1 LKNEREEKSMKKVFK
16 RFGAF
21 LLASIMMLAMCP
33 VGAFA
38 DTATPSAEDKAKI
51 TVTDVEAGAT
61 VTAYQIVEGEYNAKG
76 FIGYKT
82 VDSLSSQITDPLSPT
97 PDEIQSI
104 AAQISTGAITLTS
117 HELSYDSTTKEY
129 TVDAEAGYWIVLVKG
144 GSASKV
150 YNPML
155 AGVYYTVSGSDNTM
169 TNDPVSA
176 NESWIIEGTKA
187 YDKSS
192 EVTVTKKIVGGASGN
207 ENGDDVAIGDVVK
220 YSISGN
226 IPAYSDAYTQV
237 TYKITDKTSD
247 GLVLLNTTKN
257 PVTVTVGGA
266 SVEASEGTYT
276 LTVVDHEMTV
286 DFTSAYALSHAG
298 QAVEVT
304 YFAQLTDDAN
314 TNFDANTN
322 TAKITYSNDPTVDV
336 DTKKTPTTDTPED
349 KTYHYTFEL
358 DGKLSA
364 TWDSSKV
371 TTELTKT
378 HMVTDEETKETK
390 SEPLSGATFTLT
402 NNTTGAVYE
411 ATSNTSGQLNFKGLD
426 AGTYTLKEK
435 SAPTGYSLNKKEIPV
450 VISATYNENGTLK
463 SYSVTVDGSATS
475 TYTASYTG
483 TNEIENIVIN
493 KVDTSIPNTP
503 LSSLPSTGGMGTYL
517 FTIVGIAIMAI
528 AAGLFIVSRK
538 RRRSL

>member
-1 LKNEREEKSMKKVFK
+1 MKKVFK

-38 DTATPSAEDKAKI
+38 DTKTPTAADIATI
-51 TVTDVEAGAT
+51 TVEDVEAGAT
-61 VTAYQIVEGEYNAKG
+61 VTAYQIVEGEYNANG
-76 FIGYKT
+76 FIGYKA
-82 VDSLSSQITDPLSPT
+82 VDSLSTEIVNPLSPT
-97 PDEIQSI
+97 PAEIQSI
-104 AAQISTGAITLTS
+104 AAQISSGTITTLTS
-117 HELSYDSTTKEY
+117 HELSYDSTTKDY
-129 TVDAEAGYWIVLVKG
+129 TVAAEAGYWIILVKG

-155 AGVYYTVSGSDNTM
+155 AGVYYSVEGSGSDNTL

-207 ENGDDVAIGDVVK
+207 DKGDDVAIGDVVN

-247 GLVLLNTTKN
+247 GLKLLNTDKN
-257 PVTVTVGGA
+257 PVTVKVGGQA
-266 SVEASEGTYT
+266 VEASEDTYT
-276 LTVVDHEMTV
+276 LAVVDHEMTV
-286 DFTSAYALSHAG
+286 DFASAYALSHTG

-304 YFAQLTDDAN
+304 YSAQLTEDAN

-322 TAKITYSNDPTVDV
+322 TAKITYSNDPTVDS
-336 DTKKTPTTDTPED
+336 TTCKTPTTDTPED

-364 TWDSSKV
+364 TWDSTKV

-378 HMVTDEETKETK
+378 HRVTDETTKEQK
-390 SEPLSGATFTLT
+390 SAPLSGATFTLT
-402 NNTTGAVYE
+402 NKTTNKVYE
-411 ATSNTSGQLNFKGLD
+411 ATSDVNGQLNFKGLD

-435 SAPTGYSLNKKEIPV
+435 SAPAGYSLNKKEIPV
-450 VISATYNENGTLK
+450 VISATYNENGTLAN
-463 SYSVTVDGSATS
+463 YSVKVDGKATS

-483 TNEIENIVIN
+483 TDEIENIEIN

>member
-1 LKNEREEKSMKKVFK
+1 MKKVFK

>member
-1 LKNEREEKSMKKVFK
+1 MKKVFK

-38 DTATPSAEDKAKI
+38 DTATPSAADIATI
-51 TVTDVEAGAT
+51 TVEDVEAGAT
-61 VTAYQIVEGEYNAKG
+61 VTAYQIVEGEYNANG

-82 VDSLSSQITDPLSPT
+82 VDSLSIADPLSPT

-104 AAQISTGAITLTS
+104 AAQISSGAITTLTS
-117 HELSYDSTTKEY
+117 HELSYDSTTKDY
-129 TVDAEAGYWIVLVKG
+129 TVAAEAGYWIILVKG

-176 NESWIIEGTKA
+176 NDSWIIEGSKA

-192 EVTVTKKIVGGASGN
+192 EVTVTKKIVGGASGI
-207 ENGDDVAIGDVVK
+207 ENGDDVAIGDVVN
-220 YSISGN
+220 YSISGS

-247 GLVLLNTTKN
+247 GLVLLNTNKY
-257 PVTVTVGGA
+257 PVTVKVNGQA
-266 SVEASEGTYT
+266 VEASGDTYT
-276 LTVVDHEMTV
+276 LTVAAHEMTV
-286 DFTSAYALSHAG
+286 DFASAYALSHTG
-298 QAVEVT
+298 QAVVVT
-304 YFAQLTDDAN
+304 YSAQLTKDAN

-322 TAKITYSNDPTVDV
+322 TAKITYSNDPTVDS
-336 DTKKTPTTDTPED
+336 TTGKTPTTDTPED

-364 TWDSSKV
+364 TWDDTKV

-378 HMVTDEETKETK
+378 HMVTDETTKEQK
-390 SEPLSGATFTLT
+390 SAPLSGATFTLT
-402 NNTTGAVYE
+402 NKDTNKVYE
-411 ATSNTSGQLNFKGLD
+411 ATSDVNGQLNFKGLD

-435 SAPTGYSLNKKEIPV
+435 SAPAGYSLNKKEIPV
-450 VISATYNENGTLK
+450 VISATYNANGTLAN
-463 SYSVTVDGSATS
+463 YSVKVDGKATSS

-483 TNEIENIVIN
+483 TDTISNITVSA
-493 KVDTSIPNTP
+493 VDTSIPNTP